1 MPADNGSQCRS
12 SRTLIPLAWLALGSF
27 GVGTEIYMI
36 VGLTPHI
43 APDFDVPIHQTGIL
57 LTVSAAVCAVSAPVI
72 AAVFRRMAKRSVVV
86 CGLCIFCAG
95 NLMAATSSS
104 FMVLVVARAISAVAA
119 AAFSPA
125 AYALASASV

>member
-1 MPADNGSQCRS
+1 
-12 SRTLIPLAWLALGSF
+12 LWLDKLGKHHGCWSHYLWSTF
-27 GVGTEIYMI
+27 LCGVP
-36 VGLTPHI
+36 VDWPPHI

-95 NLMAATSSS
+95 KLMAATSSS
-104 FMVLVVARAISAVAA
+104 FMVLVVARAISPVAA